1 MSNLTEQTAALRA
14 QINTQL
20 PASTVQAFEASVQ
33 DLKQR
38 NIEAG
43 VIRTGE
49 KLPDFELPNVAN
61 NIISSKQLLSQ
72 GKLIIAFFRGIWCP
86 YCNLQ
91 IRALNNQL
99 NQVSDKKA
107 TLVAISPQSL
117 SCNSNMATQHKLD
130 FDVLTDK
137 DNNYA
142 RKLGITFE
150 LQDFVKPYYK
160 ELGIDL
166 AAFNAND
173 TYELPIPAVFV
184 VDTDHT
190 VLYTFADTDY
200 TNRIDPDLLIAQL

>member
-14 QINTQL
+14 QINAQL

-49 KLPDFELPNVAN
+49 KLPDFELPNVTN

-91 IRALNNQL
+91 IRELNNKL
-99 NQVSDKKA
+99 NLITDKNA
-107 TLVAISPQSL
+107 TLIAISPQSI
-117 SCNSNMATQHKLD
+117 SHSNKMSMQNNLH
-130 FDVLTDK
+130 FDILTDR
-137 DNNYA
+137 DNSYA
-142 RKLGITFE
+142 RRLGITFE
-150 LQDFVKPYYK
+150 LQDFVKPYYE

-166 AAFNAND
+166 TEFNESNS
-173 TYELPIPAVFV
+173 YELPVPVILV
-184 VDTDHT
+184 VHT
-190 VLYTFADTDY
+190 VHTIICTFAYTDY
-200 TNRIDPDLLIAQL
+200 THIKYADLLIAKL

>member
-14 QINTQL
+14 QINAQL

-49 KLPDFELPNVAN
+49 KLPDFELPNVTN

-91 IRALNNQL
+91 IRELNNKL
-99 NQVSDKKA
+99 NLITDKNA
-107 TLVAISPQSL
+107 TLIAISPQSI
-117 SCNSNMATQHKLD
+117 SHSNKMSMQNNLH
-130 FDVLTDK
+130 FDILTDR
-137 DNNYA
+137 DNSYA
-142 RKLGITFE
+142 RRLGITFE
-150 LQDFVKPYYK
+150 LQDFVKPYYE

-166 AAFNAND
+166 TEFNESNS
-173 TYELPIPAVFV
+173 YELPVPVIFV

-190 VLYTFADTDY
+190 IICTFADTDY
-200 TNRIDPDLLIAQL
+200 TNRTDADLLIAKL

>member
-14 QINTQL
+14 QINAQL

-99 NQVSDKKA
+99 NQVTNKNA

-117 SCNSNMATQHKLD
+117 SHNSNTATQHNLD

-150 LQDFVKPYYK
+150 LQDFVKPYYE

-166 AAFNAND
+166 AAFNANN
-173 TYELPIPAVFV
+173 TYELPIPSIFV

-190 VLYTFADTDY
+190 IIYTFADTDY
-200 TNRIDPDLLIAQL
+200 TNRIDQDLLIAQL